1 MTTEHVPDRGGSTDR
16 ATFLSMD
23 KIAALDAVIFDLDG
37 VVTRTARLH
46 QAAWKVLFE
55 EHLPRRTD
63 ARVKPF
69 MDTDYRRFVDGKP
82 RYEGVRSFLASRGI
96 ALPYGDP
103 ADPPDRLTIC
113 GLGNRKNLIFNDLLA
128 ERGVEVFE
136 GSVAFIRSL
145 RERGVRTALVS
156 ASRNAVPV
164 LEAAAL
170 TDLFEV
176 VVDGVEAA
184 RLGLPGKPAPD
195 TFLEAARCL
204 GVPPER
210 AAVVEDAIAG
220 VAAGRAGCFALVIG
234 VARTGDDEALRQSG
248 ADLVVGDLAE
258 LGEGA
263 DAPDAL
269 PDARERMGEI
279 AARLAG
285 KRAAV
290 FLDYDGT
297 LTPIVDRPERAVLRS
312 AMRDTLRL
320 LAEVSTLAIVS
331 GRDRADVARLVGIRS
346 LIYAGSH
353 GFDITGPDGLAQE
366 NGRAAEALPALA
378 AAADRLDAALEGI
391 EGAQVERKKFAIA
404 VHYRR
409 VAEDEVA
416 EVRRAVEAAAAEH
429 PELRQTGGKMILEL
443 RPRVDWGKGRAVL
456 WLIEALG
463 MGGEDVLPLYLGDD
477 DTDEDAFAAL
487 AGRGIGILVSD
498 AERQTAAQYV
508 LTDTDAAGR
517 FLDDLAGVLERAVR

>member
-1 MTTEHVPDRGGSTDR
+1 MLIEHAPDRGGSTDR

-23 KIAALDAVIFDLDG
+23 RIAALDAVIFDLDG

-46 QAAWKVLFE
+46 QAAWNVLFE
-55 EHLPRRTD
+55 EHLAPRTD

-113 GLGNRKNLIFNDLLA
+113 GLGNRKNLVFNDLLA

-156 ASRNAVPV
+156 ASRNAVSV

-184 RLGLPGKPAPD
+184 RLGLPGKPGPD
-195 TFLEAARCL
+195 TFLEAARRL
-204 GVPPER
+204 GIPPDR

-220 VAAGRAGCFALVIG
+220 VAAGRAGGFALVIG
-234 VARTGDDEALRQSG
+234 VAQAGDDAALREAG
-248 ADLVVGDLAE
+248 ADLVVGDLSE
-258 LGEGA
+258 LEPPPASSG
-263 DAPDAL
+263 L
-269 PDARERMGEI
+269 PDAGERIGEI

-297 LTPIVDRPERAVLRS
+297 LTPMVDRPERAVLS
-312 AMRDTLRL
+312 DAMRDVLRR

-331 GRDRADVARLVGIRS
+331 GRDRVDVARLVGIGS

-366 NGRAAEALPALA
+366 NERAAEALPALA

-409 VAEDEVA
+409 VAEGEVDA
-416 EVRRAVEAAAAEH
+416 LRRAVEAVAAEH

-443 RPRVDWGKGRAVL
+443 RPRVDWDKGRAVL
-456 WLIEALG
+456 WLLEALG
-463 MGGEDVLPLYLGDD
+463 MGDDDVLPLYLGDD

-498 AERQTAAQYV
+498 TKRQTAAQYV
-508 LTDTDAAGR
+508 LTDTDAAGA
-517 FLDDLAGVLERAVR
+517 FLHDLASVLDGGAR